1 MMKLLLLPLLL
12 LAALIP
18 ARSAELE
25 LYCTTD
31 LHGHADRLAALGGA
45 LRQGGDAVLRVD
57 VGDTAQGTLLSQF
70 SGGRIMIESLNALNF
85 DCWIPGNHD
94 FELGFDRFRALAE
107 NFRGVTL
114 GGEWRWNGLSGIP
127 WKLFRKNGVSAAV
140 IGLSDPKMPHRVLP
154 TDGSRFDTPYAALE
168 RIMPEIRAAA
178 PDVVI
183 LFWHNGLYSSIGSM
197 GNFLRRF
204 PEIDLVVG
212 GHSHQEHPGER
223 AGHVH
228 FVQTGRFA
236 EAAGRIRITLDDRT
250 RRLLRIDSELLRPGT
265 LPDPEVAAAQR
276 PFRSG
281 FDRYASEQVITFP
294 EPVEFPAEIIWNHP
308 FSRLAA
314 DAYRAATGAD
324 AAFFAM
330 YRPQSE
336 PFRRLDR
343 AGLFQLLPYES
354 RLCAIR
360 LDHEQLRQ
368 FLEEQANLARKWNQL
383 PAFSGISLT
392 FTARQEP
399 RLAAAP
405 EQLTLAVTDY
415 TLVSSATLRA
425 LLDRPETGWRVF
437 PVIERDAVE
446 QYLKARRAGAPE

>member
-1 MMKLLLLPLLL
+1 M
-12 LAALIP
+12 
-18 ARSAELE
+18 
-25 LYCTTD
+25 
-31 LHGHADRLAALGGA
+31 
-45 LRQGGDAVLRVD
+45 
-57 VGDTAQGTLLSQF
+57 
-70 SGGRIMIESLNALNF
+70 
-85 DCWIPGNHD
+85 
-94 FELGFDRFRALAE
+94 
-107 NFRGVTL
+107 
-114 GGEWRWNGLSGIP
+114 
-127 WKLFRKNGVSAAV
+127 
-140 IGLSDPKMPHRVLP
+140 
-154 TDGSRFDTPYAALE
+154 
-168 RIMPEIRAAA
+168 
-178 PDVVI
+178 
-183 LFWHNGLYSSIGSM
+183 
-197 GNFLRRF
+197 
-204 PEIDLVVG
+204 
-212 GHSHQEHPGER
+212 
-223 AGHVH
+223 
-228 FVQTGRFA
+228 QTGRFA

-250 RRLLRIDSELLRPGT
+250 RRILRIDSELLRPGT

-314 DAYRAATGAD
+314 DAYRSATGAE

-368 FLEEQANLARKWNQL
+368 FLEEQANLVRKWNQL

>member
-94 FELGFDRFRALAE
+94 FELGFDRFRTLAE
-107 NFRGVTL
+107 SFRGVTL

-140 IGLSDPKMPHRVLP
+140 IGLSDPKMPHRGLP

-250 RRLLRIDSELLRPGT
+250 RRILRIDSELLRPGT

-314 DAYRAATGAD
+314 DAYRSATGAE

-360 LDHEQLRQ
+360 LDHE
-368 FLEEQANLARKWNQL
+368 
-383 PAFSGISLT
+383 
-392 FTARQEP
+392 
-399 RLAAAP
+399 
-405 EQLTLAVTDY
+405 
-415 TLVSSATLRA
+415 
-425 LLDRPETGWRVF
+425 
-437 PVIERDAVE
+437 
-446 QYLKARRAGAPE
+446 

>member
-1 MMKLLLLPLLL
+1 MMKLLLPPLLL

-31 LHGHADRLAALGGA
+31 LHGHADRLAMLGGA

-94 FELGFDRFRALAE
+94 FELGFDRFRTLAE
-107 NFRGVTL
+107 SFRGATL
-114 GGEWRWNGLSGIP
+114 GGEWHWNGLSGIP

-140 IGLSDPKMPHRVLP
+140 IGLSDPKMSRRMLP
-154 TDGSRFDTPYAALE
+154 GSGSRFDAPYTALE

-183 LFWHNGLYSSIGSM
+183 LFWHNGLYSSVG
-197 GNFLRRF
+197 GLGTFLRRF

-250 RRLLRIDSELLRPGT
+250 RRILRIDSELLRPGT
-265 LPDPEVAAAQR
+265 APDPEVAAAQR
-276 PFRSG
+276 PFRAG
-281 FDRYASEQVITFP
+281 FDRCASEIVADFP
-294 EPVEFPAEIIWNHP
+294 EPLKFPAAPGWDHP

-314 DAYRAATGAD
+314 EAYRRATGAD

-330 YRPQSE
+330 RRPHTGPLRQ
-336 PFRRLDR
+336 LDR
-343 AGLFQLLPYES
+343 AELFRLLPYES
-354 RLCAIR
+354 RLCTVR
-360 LDHEQLRQ
+360 LDHEQLRL
-368 FLEEQANLARKWNQL
+368 FLKEQAGLTAGWDQL

-392 FTARQEP
+392 FTAGQEP
-399 RLAAAP
+399 RPDAGP
-405 EQLTLAVTDY
+405 QQLTLAVTDY

-425 LLDRPETGWRVF
+425 LLDRPGTEWRVF

-446 QYLKARRAGAPE
+446 RYLKARRAGAPE